1 MVSSPPRLLI
11 CTDLDRTLLP
21 NGLQPESPEALP
33 TLRRLVSRPEV
44 SLAYV
49 SGRRLE
55 LHLEAMCTY
64 DVPEPDY
71 IIADVGASIYH
82 REDGT
87 WKRDE
92 RWFAKLSEAWQGR
105 EWRDVL
111 PLLSDIDGLVLQAE
125 EAQAPHKLSFDVQN
139 IADNTR
145 ILAEV
150 EARLAAKKIRS
161 HLIWSVDE
169 TVGMGLLDVMAEGA
183 TKLHAVEW
191 LIACTGT
198 PSDRVLYAGDSGN
211 DLEVLISGI
220 RSVLVANATNEVR
233 MEAIAGS
240 ASHEESLYLASGDTL
255 GMNGCYSAGILEG
268 VLHYFPEVGEW
279 MKDTPE
285 G

>member
-1 MVSSPPRLLI
+1 MASPPPRLLI

-33 TLRRLVSRPEV
+33 TLCRLVSRPEV

-55 LHLEAMCTY
+55 LHLEAMRAY

-82 REDGT
+82 LEDGA
-87 WKRDE
+87 WKLDE
-92 RWFAKLSEAWQGR
+92 RWFAKLSESWQGR
-105 EWRDVL
+105 EWHDVL
-111 PLLSDIDGLVLQAE
+111 PLLADIDGLVLQPE
-125 EAQAPHKLSFDVQN
+125 EAQAAHKLSFDVQR
-139 IADNTR
+139 IADQAR
-145 ILAEV
+145 ILAEI
-150 EARLAAKKIRS
+150 EARLAASGIRS

-191 LIACTGT
+191 LIALTET
-198 PSDRVLYAGDSGN
+198 PKDRVMYAGDSGN
-211 DLEVLISGI
+211 DLPVLTSGI
-220 RSVLVANATNEVR
+220 RSVLVANAIDEVR
-233 MEAIAGS
+233 DEALAGNS
-240 ASHEESLYLASGDTL
+240 GHADSLYLARGGIL
-255 GMNGCYSAGILEG
+255 GMNGNYSAGIVEG
-268 VLHYFPEVGEW
+268 MLHFFPETREW
-279 MKDTPE
+279 LVP

>member
-1 MVSSPPRLLI
+1 MPSTVPRLLI

-21 NGLQPESPEALP
+21 NGLQTESPGALP
-33 TLRRLVSRPEV
+33 ALRRLVSRPEV

-55 LHLEAMCTY
+55 LHLEAMRTY

-71 IIADVGASIYH
+71 IIADVGASIYQN
-82 REDGT
+82 DGGT

-92 RWFAKLSEAWQGR
+92 RWFAKLSDAWQGR
-105 EWRDVL
+105 EWQNVL
-111 PLLSDIDGLVLQAE
+111 PLLSDIDGLVLQPE
-125 EAQAPHKLSFDVQN
+125 EAQAPHKLSFNVGN
-139 IADNTR
+139 ISDHSR

-150 EARLAAKKIRS
+150 ETRLSANGIRS

-191 LIACTGT
+191 LIACTRT
-198 PSDRVLYAGDSGN
+198 PEDRVLYAGDSGN
-211 DLEVLISGI
+211 DLPVLTSGV

-240 ASHEESLYLASGDTL
+240 APHAESLHLASGGAL

-268 VLHYFPEVGEW
+268 VLHYFPEMEEW
-279 MKDTPE
+279 MKDTPAD
-285 G
+285 